1 MHPCTLDSML
11 QVCIPAVV
19 FGDDSKRETWV
30 PTFIKKGWLSSSGFT
45 ATEADDKIFVHAST
59 QNRGTRV
66 AESDLKVVSQN
77 GELLGHA
84 QGIEMTLVSDN
95 PTSPGDVSQS
105 QSQIRRLCWDMEY
118 KPDPTLLTAQEMEQ
132 YALEHLKPDTGMTDF
147 LRALNLY
154 VLASVSRAVRE
165 VAASDVPPE
174 ATHLHKQYAWIMEL
188 MEAARSN
195 GDHSDGYIEDEQY
208 RILTERI
215 LDIGGRLGDI
225 YVHFASHLVE
235 MLCGDMDALQVL
247 VPDNRLGDYYRL
259 SNDLGQYFGPMQR
272 YVDAL
277 AHKNPGL
284 RILEVGAGT
293 GGTTRF
299 MLDALATETPNGT
312 YTRFSRYDFTDV
324 SGSFLESAED
334 EFGGIPK
341 MNFQVFD
348 VQEDPVAQGYEEHSY
363 DLIVAANV
371 QEIRRENQRINSRD
385 SDGKIIMTEITA
397 TTTYPLTQF
406 LFGFLPGWWLSTEPW
421 RQNGPCASIAQWT
434 TELKESGFTGPELVL
449 NDFEIEDNHV
459 TSLMISSVVPRPHAS
474 EPSNG
479 VASDKR
485 PLSDKT
491 VFVVNGWGQGA
502 LASPSES
509 QLTKLVM
516 SKLTEAGLEDVR
528 LSSFLETDALAAREL
543 NDNLLVIVQDG
554 DWLSSL
560 AHLSP
565 EQYGMFNATLSRAGS
580 VLWICQPASPSAGET
595 QELPNGLVTGMA
607 RALRSE
613 KQDMVFATVMLD
625 ATSCSHSS
633 GTSGASETQAFIV
646 EKSVQNF
653 LQGTISRV
661 NYERELVQIGD
672 RLCIP
677 RMYEDG
683 KLNQH
688 VHDATSASVRREQR
702 FGQVDLK
709 VKIRRP
715 GLLDTIYFKEIPGS
729 AAYSLG
735 PDEIEVDVKAIGV
748 NFRDCLI
755 ALGRVDQDILG
766 TECAG
771 IVRRVGSACQQLQPG
786 DRVTVGDVDTY
797 QGVVRCREIL
807 AVKIPDSM
815 SFADA
820 GAIPTNFVTA
830 YHSFVRVAKLS
841 PGETVLI
848 HSGAGG
854 TGQAAIQIAQHCGA
868 GAIYTTVGSE
878 SKRQLLT
885 ERYGIPPEH
894 IFNSRDL
901 SFEDGVRRLTGGRG
915 VDVVLNSLAG
925 DALVASWECV
935 APFGRFVE
943 IGKKDI
949 FSHKTLPMFQ
959 FARNV
964 SFAAVDLASMAQ
976 ERPDLVQSGL
986 RGVLDLFQRGILHMP
1001 SPVKSFPISD
1011 VEGAF
1016 RFLQSGTNAGK
1027 VVLEVDSEEVVPAVV
1042 ETRSGWKF
1050 SPNETFILA
1059 GGLGAQGRVI
1069 SEWMVSKGA
1078 RNLVLLS
1085 RRDINNP
1092 SNSELAAFVRGL
1104 QDSGATVYCPK
1115 CDVSDAEALSAVL
1128 AYCKANLPPIKG
1140 CIQAAMELRD
1150 SVFENIDHPAW
1161 TACLRPKVD
1170 GSWNLHQQL
1179 PHDLDFFILFSSIAG
1194 VVGSQGQSNYA
1205 AGNTFQDELARH
1217 RLRRGEKTVS
1227 LNLSMI
1233 ADHGYA
1239 LDHEEA
1245 ARRFAKSRF
1254 VLEMTQPEVLAL
1266 LERYCDKR
1274 LPLTELMAAPQI
1286 AVGLELPDDI
1296 AARGMD
1302 LMGWMNEPI
1311 FSVLHQMGG
1320 SAAEGGGEA
1329 SSRKGKGPALIKLIE
1344 GAASPAEAAD
1354 VVAAGIATKLC
1365 RVLSLPPDAFDMAQP
1380 LHVYGVD
1387 SLIAVEMRNWLMQTL
1402 KADVAVFEILGGATA
1417 ETLGRTVAEKVRA
1430 AL

>member
-1 MHPCTLDSML
+1 
-11 QVCIPAVV
+11 
-19 FGDDSKRETWV
+19 
-30 PTFIKKGWLSSSGFT
+30 
-45 ATEADDKIFVHAST
+45 
-59 QNRGTRV
+59 
-66 AESDLKVVSQN
+66 
-77 GELLGHA
+77 
-84 QGIEMTLVSDN
+84 
-95 PTSPGDVSQS
+95 
-105 QSQIRRLCWDMEY
+105 
-118 KPDPTLLTAQEMEQ
+118 
-132 YALEHLKPDTGMTDF
+132 
-147 LRALNLY
+147 
-154 VLASVSRAVRE
+154 
-165 VAASDVPPE
+165 
-174 ATHLHKQYAWIMEL
+174 
-188 MEAARSN
+188 
-195 GDHSDGYIEDEQY
+195 
-208 RILTERI
+208 
-215 LDIGGRLGDI
+215 
-225 YVHFASHLVE
+225 
-235 MLCGDMDALQVL
+235 
-247 VPDNRLGDYYRL
+247 
-259 SNDLGQYFGPMQR
+259 
-272 YVDAL
+272 
-277 AHKNPGL
+277 
-284 RILEVGAGT
+284 
-293 GGTTRF
+293 
-299 MLDALATETPNGT
+299 
-312 YTRFSRYDFTDV
+312 
-324 SGSFLESAED
+324 
-334 EFGGIPK
+334 
-341 MNFQVFD
+341 
-348 VQEDPVAQGYEEHSY
+348 
-363 DLIVAANV
+363 
-371 QEIRRENQRINSRD
+371 
-385 SDGKIIMTEITA
+385 MTEITA

-502 LASPSES
+502 LASPGES

-516 SKLTEAGLEDVR
+516 SKLTAAGLDDVR

-554 DWLSSL
+554 DWLASL

-565 EQYGMFNATLSRAGS
+565 KQYDMFNATLSRAGS
-580 VLWICQPASPSAGET
+580 VLWICQPASPSARET
-595 QELPNGLVTGMA
+595 QDLPNGLVAGMA

-625 ATSCSHSS
+625 SASRSPSS
-633 GTSGASETQAFIV
+633 SASEANKTQAFIV
-646 EKSVQNF
+646 EKSLQNF

-715 GLLDTIYFKEIPGS
+715 GLLDTIYFEEIPGS

-807 AVKIPDSM
+807 AAKIPDSM

-841 PGETVLI
+841 PGESVLI

-878 SKRQLLT
+878 SKRKLLT

-1027 VVLEVDSEEVVPAVV
+1027 VVLEVDSEEVVP
-1042 ETRSGWKF
+1042 
-1050 SPNETFILA
+1050 
-1059 GGLGAQGRVI
+1059 
-1069 SEWMVSKGA
+1069 VS
-1078 RNLVLLS
+1078 
-1085 RRDINNP
+1085 
-1092 SNSELAAFVRGL
+1092 
-1104 QDSGATVYCPK
+1104 
-1115 CDVSDAEALSAVL
+1115 
-1128 AYCKANLPPIKG
+1128 
-1140 CIQAAMELRD
+1140 
-1150 SVFENIDHPAW
+1150 
-1161 TACLRPKVD
+1161 
-1170 GSWNLHQQL
+1170 
-1179 PHDLDFFILFSSIAG
+1179 
-1194 VVGSQGQSNYA
+1194 
-1205 AGNTFQDELARH
+1205 
-1217 RLRRGEKTVS
+1217 
-1227 LNLSMI
+1227 
-1233 ADHGYA
+1233 
-1239 LDHEEA
+1239 
-1245 ARRFAKSRF
+1245 
-1254 VLEMTQPEVLAL
+1254 
-1266 LERYCDKR
+1266 
-1274 LPLTELMAAPQI
+1274 
-1286 AVGLELPDDI
+1286 
-1296 AARGMD
+1296 
-1302 LMGWMNEPI
+1302 
-1311 FSVLHQMGG
+1311 
-1320 SAAEGGGEA
+1320 
-1329 SSRKGKGPALIKLIE
+1329 
-1344 GAASPAEAAD
+1344 
-1354 VVAAGIATKLC
+1354 
-1365 RVLSLPPDAFDMAQP
+1365 
-1380 LHVYGVD
+1380 
-1387 SLIAVEMRNWLMQTL
+1387 QTL
-1402 KADVAVFEILGGATA
+1402 SQ
-1417 ETLGRTVAEKVRA
+1417 
-1430 AL
+1430 

>member
-1 MHPCTLDSML
+1 
-11 QVCIPAVV
+11 
-19 FGDDSKRETWV
+19 
-30 PTFIKKGWLSSSGFT
+30 
-45 ATEADDKIFVHAST
+45 
-59 QNRGTRV
+59 
-66 AESDLKVVSQN
+66 
-77 GELLGHA
+77 
-84 QGIEMTLVSDN
+84 
-95 PTSPGDVSQS
+95 
-105 QSQIRRLCWDMEY
+105 
-118 KPDPTLLTAQEMEQ
+118 
-132 YALEHLKPDTGMTDF
+132 
-147 LRALNLY
+147 
-154 VLASVSRAVRE
+154 
-165 VAASDVPPE
+165 
-174 ATHLHKQYAWIMEL
+174 
-188 MEAARSN
+188 
-195 GDHSDGYIEDEQY
+195 
-208 RILTERI
+208 
-215 LDIGGRLGDI
+215 
-225 YVHFASHLVE
+225 
-235 MLCGDMDALQVL
+235 
-247 VPDNRLGDYYRL
+247 
-259 SNDLGQYFGPMQR
+259 
-272 YVDAL
+272 
-277 AHKNPGL
+277 
-284 RILEVGAGT
+284 
-293 GGTTRF
+293 
-299 MLDALATETPNGT
+299 
-312 YTRFSRYDFTDV
+312 
-324 SGSFLESAED
+324 
-334 EFGGIPK
+334 
-341 MNFQVFD
+341 
-348 VQEDPVAQGYEEHSY
+348 
-363 DLIVAANV
+363 
-371 QEIRRENQRINSRD
+371 
-385 SDGKIIMTEITA
+385 MTEITA

-434 TELKESGFTGPELVL
+434 AELKDSGFTGPELVL

-459 TSLMISSVVPRPHAS
+459 TSLLISSVVPRPRAS

-479 VASDKR
+479 VASGKR

-491 VFVVNGWGQGA
+491 VFVVNDWSRDSSLGK
-502 LASPSES
+502 S

-516 SKLTEAGLEDVR
+516 SKLTVAGLEDVR
-528 LSSFLETDALAAREL
+528 LSGFLETDALAARQL

-565 EQYGMFNATLSRAGS
+565 KQYGTFNATLSRASS
-580 VLWICQPASPSAGET
+580 VLWIYQPASPSAGET

-625 ATSCSHSS
+625 SASCSPSS
-633 GTSGASETQAFIV
+633 STSEGNETLAFIV

-653 LQGTISRV
+653 LQGTISRI

-688 VHDATSASVRREQR
+688 VHDTTSASVRREQR

-709 VKIRRP
+709 VRIRRP
-715 GLLDTIYFKEIPGS
+715 GLLDTIYFEEIPGS

-771 IVRRVGSACQQLQPG
+771 IVRRVGSACQQLRAG

-878 SKRQLLT
+878 SKRKLLT
-885 ERYGIPPEH
+885 EGYGIPQEH

-1027 VVLEVDSEEVVPAVV
+1027 VVLEVDSEEVVP
-1042 ETRSGWKF
+1042 
-1050 SPNETFILA
+1050 
-1059 GGLGAQGRVI
+1059 
-1069 SEWMVSKGA
+1069 VS
-1078 RNLVLLS
+1078 
-1085 RRDINNP
+1085 
-1092 SNSELAAFVRGL
+1092 
-1104 QDSGATVYCPK
+1104 
-1115 CDVSDAEALSAVL
+1115 
-1128 AYCKANLPPIKG
+1128 
-1140 CIQAAMELRD
+1140 
-1150 SVFENIDHPAW
+1150 
-1161 TACLRPKVD
+1161 
-1170 GSWNLHQQL
+1170 
-1179 PHDLDFFILFSSIAG
+1179 
-1194 VVGSQGQSNYA
+1194 
-1205 AGNTFQDELARH
+1205 
-1217 RLRRGEKTVS
+1217 
-1227 LNLSMI
+1227 
-1233 ADHGYA
+1233 
-1239 LDHEEA
+1239 
-1245 ARRFAKSRF
+1245 
-1254 VLEMTQPEVLAL
+1254 
-1266 LERYCDKR
+1266 
-1274 LPLTELMAAPQI
+1274 
-1286 AVGLELPDDI
+1286 
-1296 AARGMD
+1296 
-1302 LMGWMNEPI
+1302 
-1311 FSVLHQMGG
+1311 
-1320 SAAEGGGEA
+1320 
-1329 SSRKGKGPALIKLIE
+1329 
-1344 GAASPAEAAD
+1344 
-1354 VVAAGIATKLC
+1354 
-1365 RVLSLPPDAFDMAQP
+1365 
-1380 LHVYGVD
+1380 
-1387 SLIAVEMRNWLMQTL
+1387 QTL
-1402 KADVAVFEILGGATA
+1402 SQ
-1417 ETLGRTVAEKVRA
+1417 
-1430 AL
+1430 